1 VIGRGGT
8 GLVALGPMRAAT
20 ASLQRVLAQPELAGD
35 LIVIVG
41 DANRGRE
48 KRDAYRAIFST
59 LGRVHRPALWVPG
72 PADGGLEREVRSAYG
87 PSARLSAGQRP
98 ARHSTRSVLLTS
110 QGAAPPDL
118 DLRAAAMLG
127 ELMRTYEPRLAPRAE
142 RPAIYS
148 LSERGRS
155 AWLEL

>member
-1 VIGRGGT
+1 MIDQRIT

-20 ASLQRVLAQPELAGD
+20 ASLQQVLAQPDLAGD

-41 DANRGRE
+41 DANRRRE
-48 KRDAYRAIFST
+48 KRDTYRSLFST

-72 PADGGLEREVRSAYG
+72 PADAGLEREVRSAYG
-87 PSARLSAGQRP
+87 LGGLAAKRP
-98 ARHSTRSVLLTS
+98 ARRSTRSVLLTPQS
-110 QGAAPPDL
+110 EGPQGL
-118 DLRAAAMLG
+118 DLMAAAMLS
-127 ELMRTYEPRLAPRAE
+127 ELMRTFEPRLAPRGE
-142 RPAIYS
+142 RPAAYS